1 MDRIAKPRA
10 RRCGAEGH
18 RSGLVIIVAKLV
30 QELDEV
36 RMPVRDPDVP
46 CTGAHE
52 AQAAFR
58 KDFSPLALAL
68 REMARACS
76 VFRK

>member
-1 MDRIAKPRA
+1 VVFWNP
-10 RRCGAEGH
+10 
-18 RSGLVIIVAKLV
+18 
-30 QELDEV
+30 V
-36 RMPVRDPDVP
+36 RMPVRDPNLL

-52 AQAAFR
+52 APAAFL